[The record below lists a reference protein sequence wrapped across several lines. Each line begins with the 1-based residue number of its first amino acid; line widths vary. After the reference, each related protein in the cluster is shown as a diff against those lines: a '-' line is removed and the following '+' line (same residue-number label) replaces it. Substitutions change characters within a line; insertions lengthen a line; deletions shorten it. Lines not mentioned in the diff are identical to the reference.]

1 MCGIPG
7 SGKSTW
13 IQQHKNYFNERQAII
28 SRDDVRFSM
37 IKEGDEYFSREKE
50 VFNEF
55 IRQIKVSLEENFD
68 TIVDATHISV
78 GSRSKLLR
86 ALGNSLKDI
95 EINAIVIKV
104 PLETALERNN
114 KREGLSLVPETA
126 IRNMYSQFT
135 IPTFDE
141 GFTNIWIV
149 KEENGKKIYQIINTE
164 DKNE

>member
-1 MCGIPG
+1 MVGVPG

-13 IQQHKNYFNERQAII
+13 IQQHKNYFNEHQAII

-55 IRQIKVSLEENFD
+55 IRQIKVSLEENLD

-78 GSRSKLLR
+78 GSRGKLLR

-104 PLETALERNN
+104 SLEVALERNN
-114 KREGLSLVPETA
+114 KREGLKFVPETA
-126 IRNMYSQFT
+126 IRNMHSQFT
-135 IPTFDE
+135 IPTLNE
-141 GFTNIWIV
+141 GFNNIWI
-149 KEENGKKIYQIINTE
+149 KIEEKNCKAVYQIINE
-164 DKNE
+164 EVA